1 MQKIADASVVA
12 YQTAAKDKL
21 IAAGYSLTE
30 TDDILKITDSP
41 LTKENALA
49 KLDDLRKMQKIADAS
64 VVAYQTAA
72 KDKLIAAGYSLT
84 ETDDILKIAL
94 PALTKENALEKLNDQ
109 RKLLTKAED
118 AIKAYQIATTKKLT
132 DAGYTSVEAA
142 DILKIALPALTK
154 ENAEEQLKT
163 TIKLL
168 TDADAAVIAYI
179 TATNGKLTK
188 AGFGK
193 DDLLKPSEVVSV
205 TTAVDNA
212 AAAYTLALTNVTK
225 WTAKLEELGIS
236 FTPYGTPADVGL
248 ITLTANF
255 LTAQTAFNTANTA
268 ISTWVDSIRALA
280 NSITAPTVPKI
291 EPIIKA
297 DTTAG
302 TGTTA
307 VTHVRPSSPGYGY
320 IWEQTGPNADDGFWY
335 EPSYVGDVSGGD
347 GGVGAEAL
355 GGVFNSG
362 SRMAFANGGAFSN
375 SIVDTP
381 TKFRMGLMGEAGP
394 EAIMPLTRGPD
405 GSLGV
410 TAQMPNFNNNSNE
423 ANMVLVNEI
432 KELRNEVAKLRVI
445 AGQNEYNTRK
455 TKETLQLVTVGGEYM
470 QTKTVT

>member
-30 TDDILKITDSP
+30 ADDILKITDSP
-41 LTKENALA
+41 LTKA
-49 KLDDLRKMQKIADAS
+49 
-64 VVAYQTAA
+64 
-72 KDKLIAAGYSLT
+72 
-84 ETDDILKIAL
+84 
-94 PALTKENALEKLNDQ
+94 NALEKLDDQ

-132 DAGYTSVEAA
+132 DAGFTSVEAA
-142 DILKIALPALTK
+142 DILKISKPALTK

-163 TIKLL
+163 AIKLL
-168 TDADAAVIAYI
+168 TDADAAVILYI
-179 TATNGKLTK
+179 TTTNDKLTK

-193 DDLLKPSEVVSV
+193 DDLLKPAEVVSV

-212 AAAYTLALTNVTK
+212 AAAYTLALTNVTT
-225 WTAKLEELGIS
+225 WATKLKELGIS
-236 FTPYGTPADVGL
+236 FTPYGEPKDVGL
-248 ITLTANF
+248 ITLAANF

-280 NSITAPTVPKI
+280 NSITAPTVPVI
-291 EPIIKA
+291 NPVINPNL
-297 DTTAG
+297 G
-302 TGTTA
+302 GTTFVGTPPA
-307 VTHVRPSSPGYGY
+307 K
-320 IWEQTGPNADDGFWY
+320 TGPTGSDDPMYQYYLNSQLWNTEVMGAPMGYQDWLENERRIFDNM
-335 EPSYVGDVSGGD
+335 PIQSGGTS
-347 GGVGAEAL
+347 AL
-355 GGVFNSG
+355 GNVFNSG
-362 SRMAFANGGAFSN
+362 SRMAFASGGAFSN

-410 TAQMPNFNNNSNE
+410 TAQMPNFNNSSNE

>member
-12 YQTAAKDKL
+12 YQIAAKDKL
-21 IAAGYSLTE
+21 IAAGYSLIE
-30 TDDILKITDSP
+30 AADILKITDSP

-49 KLDDLRKMQKIADAS
+49 KLD
-64 VVAYQTAA
+64 
-72 KDKLIAAGYSLT
+72 
-84 ETDDILKIAL
+84 
-94 PALTKENALEKLNDQ
+94 DQ

-132 DAGYTSVEAA
+132 DAGFTSVEAA
-142 DILKIALPALTK
+142 DILKISNPALTK

-163 TIKLL
+163 AIKLL
-168 TDADAAVIAYI
+168 TDADAAVILYI
-179 TATNGKLTK
+179 TTTNDKLTK

-193 DDLLKPSEVVSV
+193 DDLLKPAEVVSV

-212 AAAYTLALTNVTK
+212 AAAYTLALTNVTT
-225 WTAKLEELGIS
+225 WATKLKELGIA

-248 ITLTANF
+248 VALAANF

-268 ISTWVDSIRALA
+268 ITSWVDSIRALA
-280 NSITAPTVPKI
+280 NSITAPAVPVI
-291 EPIIKA
+291 EQAGPKPN
-297 DTTAG
+297 TG
-302 TGTTA
+302 TGTVAT
-307 VTHVRPSSPGYGY
+307 THVRPPSPGYGY

-335 EPSYVGDVSGGD
+335 EPSYVGQDQGTGGI
-347 GGVGAEAL
+347 GPEAL

-381 TKFRMGLMGEAGP
+381 TKFRIGLMGEAGP

-410 TAQMPNFNNNSNE
+410 TAQMPNFSNNNNE